1 MNEEVR
7 LIETIKNEKECFDKG
22 EKANCSG
29 VTEGDTHFWSRFRP
43 CMNNLSLRLNGYGGS
58 LYNCGRII
66 IIHMVNAVKLCLNG
80 LKLLITIEISINER
94 KIIIVTINGAKRFN
108 KFR

>member
-1 MNEEVR
+1 M
-7 LIETIKNEKECFDKG
+7 IETIKNEKECFDKG
-22 EKANCSG
+22 ENANCSG
-29 VTEGDTHFWSRFRP
+29 VTEGETHFWRRLRP

-66 IIHMVNAVKLCLNG
+66 IIHMINAVKLCLNG
-80 LKLLITIEISINER
+80 LKISIVVEISISER
-94 KIIIVTINGAKRFN
+94 KIIIVTINGAKGGD

>member
-29 VTEGDTHFWSRFRP
+29 VTEGDTHFWGRIRP

-58 LYNCGRII
+58 LYNSGRLI
-66 IIHMVNAVKLCLNG
+66 IIHMVNAVIFYLNG
-80 LKLLITIEISINER
+80 LKILIVFEITFNER